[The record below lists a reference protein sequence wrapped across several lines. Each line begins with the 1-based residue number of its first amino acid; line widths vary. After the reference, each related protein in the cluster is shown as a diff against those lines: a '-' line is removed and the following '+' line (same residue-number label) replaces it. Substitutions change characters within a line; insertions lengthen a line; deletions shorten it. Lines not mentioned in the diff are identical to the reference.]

1 MDMDEEFVLDLAKG
15 KAGNYL
21 RFSSFVL
28 DREVRDLM
36 VPAEDWCI
44 VYTSN
49 RDSDLLDESNEHAL
63 LERLKDHLGWIG
75 DGHDAEACRHSCWA
89 HGYLDG
95 LYLRVYKDGKVTGA
109 FRVYAQAMHDMEQ
122 YPILDDEDHSR
133 RVSEQTSLNV
143 LDVVKTVAGRHDT
156 TPAYE
161 EAGDQA
167 HYLVE
172 DWLVENEPGE
182 LEDEGHGGYPSTE
195 SVTRAMLALGF
206 IEDDDE

>member
-1 MDMDEEFVLDLAKG
+1 MNVEDFTAGLAKD
-15 KAGNYL
+15 KAGN
-21 RFSSFVL
+21 FTKWSCFVL
-28 DREVRDLM
+28 DRQIKELM
-36 VPAEDWCI
+36 VPTSDWCI

-49 RDSDLLDESNEHAL
+49 RDSDLLDESNEAAL
-63 LERLKDHLGWIG
+63 LKRLKDHLGWIG
-75 DGHDAEACRHSCWA
+75 DGHDVEECRHSCWA
-89 HGYLDG
+89 NGYRDG
-95 LYLRVYKDGKVTGA
+95 LYLRVYRDGKVTDA

-122 YPILDDEDHSR
+122 YPILDDDDHTR

-143 LDVVKTVAGRHDT
+143 LDVVKTVAGRNDT

-172 DWLVENEPGE
+172 DWLSENEDGE
-182 LEDEGHGGYPSTE
+182 LEDHGNGGYPSTE